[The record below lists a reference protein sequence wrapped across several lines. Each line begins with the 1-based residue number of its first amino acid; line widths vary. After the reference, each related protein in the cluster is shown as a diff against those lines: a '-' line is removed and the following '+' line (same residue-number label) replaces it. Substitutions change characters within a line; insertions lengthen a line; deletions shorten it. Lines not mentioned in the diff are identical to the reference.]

1 MKVVVA
7 DSNLLPHRDILVDGC
22 PPDTSWVFLDR
33 FDKQEVL
40 EELADADVLVAS
52 TFTHEMADRAPHL
65 RLVHL
70 AGAGTDGI
78 DRQALGDR
86 IVLANTFHHGRSIA
100 EYVAMAMVF
109 LARQIGSADAALR
122 GGTWSSP
129 VYDPAR
135 SQPPTLRGATVGFVG
150 FGTIG
155 AETWHVLRGFDL
167 EGVAI
172 ASRPR
177 RGAELDGLRW
187 VGGPERLGDLLEV
200 ADHVVVSVP
209 LTPETTGLLGPA
221 ELNRMKRSAVV
232 INVARGPVIDED
244 ALFTALRTGTIAGA
258 AIDVWYSYPS
268 QGSFAAPSRLAFG
281 SLPNVLLTPH
291 LSGVT
296 AETFRRRAA
305 DICEN
310 VTNLATGAALSR
322 VVAGDAENLPR
333 LRDGAGPT
341 TRPENAP

>member
-1 MKVVVA
+1 MNVVVA
-7 DSNLLPHRDILVDGC
+7 DSNLLPHRETLVDGC

-33 FDKQEVL
+33 FDQQEVL
-40 EELADADVLVAS
+40 ENLGDAEVLVAS

-65 RLVHL
+65 RLVHV

-78 DRQALGDR
+78 ERAALGDR

-100 EYVAMAMVF
+100 EYVAMAMVY
-109 LARQIGSADAALR
+109 LTRQIGMADAALR
-122 GGTWSSP
+122 GGQWSSS

-155 AETWHVLRGFDL
+155 AETWQVLRGFDV

-172 ASRPR
+172 AARPR
-177 RGAELDGLRW
+177 DRSELDGLRW
-187 VGGPERLGDLLEV
+187 IGGPDRLGDLLEV

-209 LTPETTGLLGPA
+209 LTAGTTGLLGA
-221 ELNRMKRSAVV
+221 VQLGQMKRSAIL
-232 INVARGPVIDED
+232 INVARGPVIQEE
-244 ALFTALRTGTIAGA
+244 ALFTALQTGVIAGA

-268 QGSFAAPSRLAFG
+268 QGSFAAPSRFPFGALA
-281 SLPNVLLTPH
+281 NVLLTPH

-296 AETFRRRAA
+296 AETFRRRAV

-310 VTNLATGAALSR
+310 ISNLASGAALAR
-322 VVAGDAENLPR
+322 VVVGGVPAR
-333 LRDGAGPT
+333 LIGTEAR
-341 TRPENAP
+341 